1 MERDHMEDP
10 DVDGNVILRRI
21 FRKWDGG
28 LDGIDMAE
36 DRDMWWALKA
46 VMDIRVSYNAGNFL
60 TT

>member
-10 DVDGNVILRRI
+10 DVDGNVILRQI

-36 DRDMWWALKA
+36 DRDMWRALKA